1 MTAPAPRLPRPSIA
15 WAYLAPILV
24 LMAVFTYW
32 PFIHTF
38 YLSLV
43 SWNLNPGQS
52 MKWVG
57 LANYQGVAASPLFA
71 AAARNTALYILAGIP
86 LKVLLPIPL
95 AVAVWSFGAKGH
107 LYRTI
112 LFLPTLLSFVVVAVA
127 WSWLLSPLGGY
138 AQQLLGLVGLP
149 MPNLL
154 ADPDWA
160 IWVVLGLSSWK
171 ILGFN
176 MLLYLAG
183 LASINRQ
190 YIEAMR
196 LDGAGDWAVLRHLI
210 WPLLTPTTF
219 FVLISTV
226 VFTIQQVFTPI
237 DVMTQGGPSNSTT
250 NLFYMVYQYTFM
262 TFNVGYGAA
271 GTVLLFVLLL
281 VVTLVKVGLL
291 DRHVQYRQ

>member
-1 MTAPAPRLPRPSIA
+1 MTSSGRARPSIA

-32 PFIHTF
+32 PFIHTL
-38 YLSLV
+38 YLSFV
-43 SWNLNPGQS
+43 SWNLNPGQPT
-52 MKWVG
+52 KWVG
-57 LANYQGVAASPLFA
+57 LANYQGVAGSPLFA
-71 AAARNTALYILAGIP
+71 AAARNTLIYIAAGIP

-95 AVAVWSFGAKGH
+95 AVAVWSFGAGGH
-107 LYRTI
+107 VYRTI

-138 AQQLLGLVGLP
+138 MQQFLGLFGLR

-183 LASINRQ
+183 LASINRH

-219 FVLISTV
+219 FVLVSTV

-237 DVMTQGGPSNSTT
+237 DVMTQGGPSNATT
-250 NLFYMVYQYTFM
+250 NLFYMVYQYTFL

-291 DRHVQYRQ
+291 DRHVQYKQ